1 MEELKAKFKKEFE
14 EMKESLLDL
23 EVDREEELKGREEDY
38 QKRLDEFNEKYSG
51 EVFPTDIPKRDEEQ
65 IKLEKEKE
73 EIEEDRKELETQ
85 KKEREYELQNL
96 IRNWQKQID
105 VKRDELVKKAE
116 KYEKTKEKLEE
127 ELKRQK
133 EGLKVW
139 EEKGIKDQLYNRR
152 KDVVIPKIE
161 KQIEELNKQIEDEG
175 IKTEWV
181 ELGKIK
187 SQLKDLPLH
196 TKDSIMEELNDISW
210 FMEEPKLEQK
220 PEIKRGSN
228 VYNLNDLKN
237 MSKGAN
243 PHPFE
248 MQPEQE
254 PEPIEPVDMGDL
266 AAMFDAAYDPTSK
279 PGKVLELRY
288 EDIQPLP
295 EAFLGMGPEY
305 TSAGYGIDPNPESE
319 EGHEVPE
326 QDKILS
332 QVREKIEMLIPEFDE
347 HSVKLL
353 GEILDYSLDAEGV
366 SFDGKKYTFE
376 ELSEF
381 EDKNKLEEKIKA
393 NLEPKD
399 EKKLSENLDDYIFKA
414 MAKQCEDT
422 INDMIA
428 KTESIIKDN
437 PELKDEIGQ
446 MYKEAAKALIKYRYG
461 DKIKAL
467 KEHIVYGGDK
477 DIIYDNV
484 QLTYDLRHMSVFSR
498 MARTCTLE
506 KAEINKLTET
516 VYNLKDNEDVTI
528 KVGPLTKMK
537 FAIRDKLKG
546 IKREKLTDGSENKK
560 GIKAKVK
567 GSYDK
572 VVDRYTESRLYDG
585 SKYPGGAKKAEAEVK
600 ENKPKEFRERLASGK
615 RGTASSK
622 LASKGSIKREQP
634 GKGER

>member
-38 QKRLDEFNEKYSG
+38 QKRLDEFNERYSG

-85 KKEREYELQNL
+85 KKEREFELQNL

-116 KYEKTKEKLEE
+116 KYEKPKEKLEE

-139 EEKGIKDQLYNRR
+139 EEKGIKDQLYYRR

-161 KQIEELNKQIEDEG
+161 KQIEELNKQIEDGG

-196 TKDSIMEELNDISW
+196 TTDSIMEELSDMSW
-210 FMEEPKLEQK
+210 FMEEPG
-220 PEIKRGSN
+220 PKRGSN
-228 VYNLNDLKN
+228 VFNINDLIN

-243 PHPFE
+243 PHLSE
-248 MQPEQE
+248 IQPEQE

-266 AAMFDAAYDPTSK
+266 AAMFDAAYDPN
-279 PGKVLELRY
+279 PEPEEGHEV
-288 EDIQPLP
+288 PL

-305 TSAGYGIDPNPESE
+305 TSAGYEIDPNPESE
-319 EGHEVPE
+319 EGHEVTE

-446 MYKEAAKALIKYRYG
+446 MYKEAAKALIKDRYG
-461 DKIKAL
+461 EKIKAL

-600 ENKPKEFRERLASGK
+600 GNKPDEFRKKLASGK

-622 LASKGSIKREQP
+622 LASKGSIKREQS
-634 GKGER
+634 GKEER